1 MLHSTLK
8 HFCFILTILVCAL
21 PKFSASAGTNGSD
34 WKLYTS
40 YDNVPVRIMDG
51 EETTWFFVRQN
62 MYNKTQLNTT
72 KRWPSGGLLFYDKK
86 NPEAGIRDVHT
97 RLELTGSEIE
107 AANFNPRT
115 EDLVVVYSTGT
126 IDIFDKNGARTTH
139 DVLLRE
145 SLARARSFR
154 TISFDLYN
162 DIWISTRAGFL
173 YIDGDTKEIKENA
186 SFVKDVMDIC
196 RVGNKVVAIIDGS
209 FYQADINSKLCVIDN
224 FTPFS
229 VTRNGAKCILP
240 LSETSFAYIG
250 NASNGTSYASIC
262 RAWLDGGKWLSAVS
276 KDDTNRFYVAGDNN
290 VSTTP
295 LQSNS
300 LINKN
305 GYLVFSRASAYQ
317 LNYEKE
323 PRTTLDYNSKTIGW
337 ASTGDYYRQCIG
349 SWDFENFWM
358 AKERRDFV
366 NRKSGDSGTWTD
378 NFTAKYEGPMAHRYA
393 EFAYSPT
400 HGMVIVNQG
409 ANFDNDN
416 KGVTQPMQMTL
427 YRNGKWTDLSTY
439 ANPPA
444 FIKDNSERKAMYEK
458 NILRYPTPDPLGLHL
473 DPDFPDY
480 AVMGSI
486 FDGITFANMKDPTA
500 THFMFGSAENPKSTL
515 PGFNVIAPNVS
526 QWKGFCAMYPGGF
539 DSEGTFWAYYMDQY
553 GILNTNEDKS
563 VSQIPL
569 MYITKESRS
578 SFTNPPDKTI
588 EFNTLL
594 VPYNDVNG
602 FSFGQCLA
610 LKHEKNK
617 NKIVIYVASNK
628 RPIIIV
634 DHKGTLSD
642 TSDDVVT
649 MYNGWRDS
657 GNVSNGWSTVFDLT
671 ENPLN
676 GNIIVSTS
684 RGCVEF
690 PADNNPGSN
699 IALVSMLGTYDTNG
713 NLNPI
718 IPRGQVNTVIFD
730 EYNRAWVGTQSD
742 GVFGL
747 SADRKKIIAHYTTKN
762 SPLPH
767 DRVIH
772 LGWNQDD
779 ETLWISTHNGIASVR
794 PDAPAGTGS
803 DDMAPMAVPSAVDKD
818 FTGVVTIYNI
828 PLTSS
833 LQVLDA
839 DGNVV
844 NTLDFS
850 SDNITYWDLKYS
862 NGAFVPT
869 GRYTIHDISGVVNDL
884 EVTVSR

>member
-21 PKFSASAGTNGSD
+21 PKLSASAGTNGSD

-51 EETTWFFVRQN
+51 EETTWFFIRQN

-72 KRWPSGGLLFYDKK
+72 KRWPSGGLLFYDKN
-86 NPEAGIRDVHT
+86 NPEAGIQDVNT
-97 RLELTGSEIE
+97 RLELSGSEID

-115 EDLVVVYSTGT
+115 EELVVVYSTGV
-126 IDIFDKNGARTTH
+126 IDIFDKNGVRTTH
-139 DVLLRE
+139 DDLLRE

-162 DIWISTRAGFL
+162 DIWISTRAGFI

-186 SFVKDVMDIC
+186 SFVKDVTDIC
-196 RVGNKVVAIIDGS
+196 RDGNKVVAIIDGK

-803 DDMAPMAVPSAVDKD
+803 DDMAPMAVPPAVDKD